1 MFKKF
6 FWNNMP
12 LTLTAEPIEE
22 GGQWVA
28 RSLFVPNGQAMLP
41 IFCFSKIEFSSISY

>member
-1 MFKKF
+1 
-6 FWNNMP
+6 MP
-12 LTLTAEPIEE
+12 LTLAAEPIEQ

-28 RSLFVPNGQAMLP
+28 RSLFVPNYGQAMLLALP